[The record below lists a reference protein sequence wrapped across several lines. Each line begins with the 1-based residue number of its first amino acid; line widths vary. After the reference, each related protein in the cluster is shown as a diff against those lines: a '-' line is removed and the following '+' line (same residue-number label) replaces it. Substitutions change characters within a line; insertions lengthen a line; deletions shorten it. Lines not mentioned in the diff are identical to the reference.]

1 MAIKQQELTD
11 VDLERYLMNEL
22 AVLRKVENSGCIK
35 FYGAFKQGKIM
46 NIITEYVEG
55 GDLRRLLGDKA
66 TPLGWKIRVKIAA
79 GCAKAMAHLHKLEIV
94 HRDIKTD
101 NVLLTAESVP
111 KLCDF
116 GFARQWDKAKTMTM
130 CGAWLLL
137 LALCAHMRAC
147 VFL

>member
-1 MAIKQQELTD
+1 
-11 VDLERYLMNEL
+11 MNEL

-66 TPLGWKIRVKIAA
+66 TPLGWKMRVKIAT
-79 GCAKAMAHLHKLEIV
+79 GCAKAIAHLHKLEIV